1 MCVGG
6 GGEGEGGGY
15 YSRSRYGLVP
25 SNRWDILT
33 TNQYQYSI
41 LPATNWNSVPSQTD
55 RERETQVE
63 VETKVEVETESPVS
77 DIYIAQHDYRDS
89 SHYRSIPLK

>member
-1 MCVGG
+1 MWRGRG
-6 GGEGEGGGY
+6 REGGY
-15 YSRSRYGLVP
+15 YSRSRYGSVP

-41 LPATNWNSVPSQTD
+41 LRATNWNSVPSQTD

-63 VETKVEVETESPVS
+63 VETMVEVETESPVS
-77 DIYIAQHDYRDS
+77 DIYIA
-89 SHYRSIPLK
+89 